1 MGMDVDPCNEAAELM
16 GTSSHTDA
24 TVLEA
29 TEGDLSVV
37 CLCLPVCLHVRQPS
51 HPRATA
57 SPSPRVCTALLL
69 GAGHQ
74 PPRRL
79 RVHRASRRPR
89 DRTLPGRKA
98 HNRSP
103 SSGRFPFLLHVWKL
117 VLIGFSRLGI
127 ISWGSRASEEVRS
140 PVTPFAT
147 ARGTW
152 RTGPEHHAVVGVRG
166 RWVKPGTANL
176 ASLFLS
182 EAFVSDAF

>member
-1 MGMDVDPCNEAAELM
+1 MQRCWKLRKETCL
-16 GTSSHTDA
+16 SS
-24 TVLEA
+24 
-29 TEGDLSVV
+29 V

-51 HPRATA
+51 HPRVTA

-79 RVHRASRRPR
+79 RVHWASLRPR

-127 ISWGSRASEEVRS
+127 ISWVSRASEEVRS

-166 RWVKPGTANL
+166 RWVKPGTTNL
-176 ASLFLS
+176 ASLFLN